1 MSEAQRTLSEATDLP
16 SRMELGVDA
25 LDRGDA
31 EGAALAFAAA
41 VAGATPSD
49 DRILAERAAYGAAE
63 ALLRL
68 ERDDEAAEYLEIA
81 ANSAD
86 QELRFLALRR
96 RAMEEV
102 RRGELPVALATYRQA
117 EGSAPN
123 SDARAEIASR
133 IGWLTKETGGSSLR
147 SQAAFRR
154 ARGVPA
160 GAWVPR
166 ALLAVTIVLSVITK
180 LDPAL
185 AELFALTKIDLN
197 GSDYLTGYPWR
208 LVTVAF
214 VHGGIDPDWQSW
226 ALHLGFNAIALDIA
240 ASDFGQGGRYT
251 LGLERRELDSD
262 GLIELLLRWCE
273 RFPIASIE
281 DPLAEDDP
289 AAFARFTAAV
299 GHRMQV
305 VGDDFL
311 VSDAALLRQAAA
323 AGAANTVLLKPNQRG
338 TLSETLQCWQAAQ
351 DAGYAAI
358 VSARSGET
366 EDTTI
371 VDLAIG
377 WQVGQLKVGSFARS
391 ERMAKWNEVLRIEE
405 VAGTAARF
413 AGAGVFGR
421 SATRLNR

>member
-1 MSEAQRTLSEATDLP
+1 MSEAHRPPSEATDLA

-49 DRILAERAAYGAAE
+49 DRVLAERAAYGAAE

-102 RRGELPVALATYRQA
+102 RRGDLAVALATYRQA

-147 SQAAFRR
+147 AQAAFRR
-154 ARGVPA
+154 ARGVSA
-160 GAWVPR
+160 SAWVPR
-166 ALLAVTIVLSVITK
+166 ALLAVTIVLSLLTK
-180 LDPAL
+180 LDPTL

-197 GSDYLTGYPWR
+197 GSDFLSGYPWR

-214 VHGGIDPDWQSW
+214 VHGGINPDWQSW

-240 ASDFGQGGRYT
+240 AQIVYRLYGAKRLIGWYVIGVVGASLASAIWLPYGYSVGASGGVFALFGVALGAEWAHRPLVERGLREALGRVGGLLLINIV
-251 LGLERRELDSD
+251 LGFGIGFVGGGIDNSAHLGGLLTGLIFGVLVQPTRAESMRRRWSVAVSHWRGGEVALSLVMLIAGLALYANWREL
-262 GLIELLLRWCE
+262 
-273 RFPIASIE
+273 A
-281 DPLAEDDP
+281 
-289 AAFARFTAAV
+289 
-299 GHRMQV
+299 M
-305 VGDDFL
+305 
-311 VSDAALLRQAAA
+311 LRQ
-323 AGAANTVLLKPNQRG
+323 LLP
-338 TLSETLQCWQAAQ
+338 
-351 DAGYAAI
+351 
-358 VSARSGET
+358 
-366 EDTTI
+366 
-371 VDLAIG
+371 
-377 WQVGQLKVGSFARS
+377 F
-391 ERMAKWNEVLRIEE
+391 
-405 VAGTAARF
+405 
-413 AGAGVFGR
+413 
-421 SATRLNR
+421 

>member
-1 MSEAQRTLSEATDLP
+1 MSEVQRPPSEATDLA

-49 DRILAERAAYGAAE
+49 DRVLAERAAYGAAE

-102 RRGELPVALATYRQA
+102 RRGDLAVALATYRQA

-147 SQAAFRR
+147 AQAAFRR
-154 ARGVPA
+154 ARGVSA
-160 GAWVPR
+160 SAWVPR
-166 ALLAVTIVLSVITK
+166 ALLAVTIVLSVLTK
-180 LDPAL
+180 LDPTL
-185 AELFALTKIDLN
+185 AEFFALTKIDLN
-197 GSDYLTGYPWR
+197 GSDFLSGYPWR

-214 VHGGIDPDWQSW
+214 VHGGINPDWQSW

-240 ASDFGQGGRYT
+240 AQIVYRLYGAKRLIGWYVIGVVGASLASAIWLPYGYSVGASGGVFALFGVALGAEWAHRPLVERGLREALGRVGGLLLINIV
-251 LGLERRELDSD
+251 LGFGIGFVGGGIDNSAHLGGLLTGLIFGVLVQPTRAESMRRRWSVAVSHWRGGEVALSLVMLIAGLALYANWREL
-262 GLIELLLRWCE
+262 
-273 RFPIASIE
+273 A
-281 DPLAEDDP
+281 
-289 AAFARFTAAV
+289 
-299 GHRMQV
+299 M
-305 VGDDFL
+305 
-311 VSDAALLRQAAA
+311 LRQM
-323 AGAANTVLLKPNQRG
+323 LP
-338 TLSETLQCWQAAQ
+338 
-351 DAGYAAI
+351 
-358 VSARSGET
+358 
-366 EDTTI
+366 
-371 VDLAIG
+371 
-377 WQVGQLKVGSFARS
+377 F
-391 ERMAKWNEVLRIEE
+391 
-405 VAGTAARF
+405 
-413 AGAGVFGR
+413 
-421 SATRLNR
+421 

>member
-1 MSEAQRTLSEATDLP
+1 MSEAQRPPSEATDLP

-49 DRILAERAAYGAAE
+49 DRLLAERAAYGAAE

-147 SQAAFRR
+147 AQAAFRR
-154 ARGVPA
+154 ARGVSA
-160 GAWVPR
+160 SAWVPR
-166 ALLAVTIVLSVITK
+166 ALLAVTIVLSVLTK

-185 AELFALTKIDLN
+185 ADLFALEKIT
-197 GSDYLTGYPWR
+197 STGGDFLSSSPWR

-214 VHGGIDPDWQSW
+214 VHGGINPDWQSW

-240 ASDFGQGGRYT
+240 AQLVYRLYGAKRLLTWYILGVIGASLASAIWFPYAPSVGASGGVFALFGIALGAEWAHRPLVERGMREALGRVGGLLLINIL
-251 LGLERRELDSD
+251 LGFGIGFIGGGIDNSAHIGGLVT
-262 GLIELLLRWCE
+262 GLILGVLIQPTRVESLRRRWT
-273 RFPIASIE
+273 
-281 DPLAEDDP
+281 
-289 AAFARFTAAV
+289 TAV
-299 GHRMQV
+299 TRWRGGEV
-305 VGDDFL
+305 L
-311 VSDAALLRQAAA
+311 V
-323 AGAANTVLLKPNQRG
+323 
-338 TLSETLQCWQAAQ
+338 
-351 DAGYAAI
+351 AI
-358 VSARSGET
+358 VLS
-366 EDTTI
+366 TI
-371 VDLAIG
+371 LLVLFANWFDLAL
-377 WQVGQLKVGSFARS
+377 WRDSLPF
-391 ERMAKWNEVLRIEE
+391 
-405 VAGTAARF
+405 
-413 AGAGVFGR
+413 
-421 SATRLNR
+421 

>member
-1 MSEAQRTLSEATDLP
+1 MSEAHRPPSEATDLA

-49 DRILAERAAYGAAE
+49 DRVLAERAAYGAAE

-102 RRGELPVALATYRQA
+102 RRGDLAVALATYRQA

-147 SQAAFRR
+147 AQAAFRR
-154 ARGVPA
+154 ARGVSA
-160 GAWVPR
+160 SAWVPR
-166 ALLAVTIVLSVITK
+166 ALLAVTIVLSVLTK
-180 LDPAL
+180 LDPTL

-197 GSDYLTGYPWR
+197 GSDFLSGYPWR

-214 VHGGIDPDWQSW
+214 VHGGINPDWQSW

-240 ASDFGQGGRYT
+240 AQIVYRLYGAKRLIGWYVIGVVGASLASAIWLPYGYSVGASGGVFALFGVALGAEWAHRPLVERGLREALGRVGGLLLLNIV
-251 LGLERRELDSD
+251 LGFGIGFVGGGIDNSAHLGGLLTGLIFGVLVQPTRAESMRRRWSVAVSHWRGGEVALSLVMLIAGLALYANWREL
-262 GLIELLLRWCE
+262 
-273 RFPIASIE
+273 A
-281 DPLAEDDP
+281 
-289 AAFARFTAAV
+289 
-299 GHRMQV
+299 M
-305 VGDDFL
+305 
-311 VSDAALLRQAAA
+311 LRQM
-323 AGAANTVLLKPNQRG
+323 LP
-338 TLSETLQCWQAAQ
+338 
-351 DAGYAAI
+351 
-358 VSARSGET
+358 
-366 EDTTI
+366 
-371 VDLAIG
+371 
-377 WQVGQLKVGSFARS
+377 F
-391 ERMAKWNEVLRIEE
+391 
-405 VAGTAARF
+405 
-413 AGAGVFGR
+413 
-421 SATRLNR
+421 

>member
-1 MSEAQRTLSEATDLP
+1 MSEAHRPPSEATDLA

-49 DRILAERAAYGAAE
+49 DRVLAERAAYGAAE

-102 RRGELPVALATYRQA
+102 RRGDLAVALATYRQA

-147 SQAAFRR
+147 AQAAFRR
-154 ARGVPA
+154 ARGVSA
-160 GAWVPR
+160 SAWVPC
-166 ALLAVTIVLSVITK
+166 ALLAVTIVLSVLTK
-180 LDPAL
+180 LDPTL
-185 AELFALTKIDLN
+185 AEFFALTKIDLN
-197 GSDYLTGYPWR
+197 GSDFLSGYPWR

-214 VHGGIDPDWQSW
+214 VHGGINPDWQSW

-240 ASDFGQGGRYT
+240 AQIVYRLYGAKRLIGWYVIGVVGASLASAIWLPAGYSVGASGGVFALFGVALGAEWAHRPLVERGLREALGRVGGLLLINIV
-251 LGLERRELDSD
+251 LGFGIGFVGGGIDNSAHLGGLLTGLIFGVLVQPKRAESMRRRWSVAVSHWRGGEVALSLVMLIAGLALYANWREL
-262 GLIELLLRWCE
+262 
-273 RFPIASIE
+273 A
-281 DPLAEDDP
+281 
-289 AAFARFTAAV
+289 
-299 GHRMQV
+299 M
-305 VGDDFL
+305 
-311 VSDAALLRQAAA
+311 LRQM
-323 AGAANTVLLKPNQRG
+323 LP
-338 TLSETLQCWQAAQ
+338 
-351 DAGYAAI
+351 
-358 VSARSGET
+358 
-366 EDTTI
+366 
-371 VDLAIG
+371 
-377 WQVGQLKVGSFARS
+377 F
-391 ERMAKWNEVLRIEE
+391 
-405 VAGTAARF
+405 
-413 AGAGVFGR
+413 
-421 SATRLNR
+421 

>member
-1 MSEAQRTLSEATDLP
+1 MSEALRPPSEATDLP

-117 EGSAPN
+117 EGSAPT
-123 SDARAEIASR
+123 SAARAEIASR

-154 ARGVPA
+154 ARGIPV
-160 GAWVPR
+160 GSWVPR
-166 ALLAVTIVLSVITK
+166 ALLAVTVVLSVITK
-180 LDPAL
+180 LNPAL
-185 AELFALTKIDLN
+185 AEFFALTKIDLS
-197 GSDYLTGYPWR
+197 GSDFLTGYPWR

-214 VHGGIDPDWQSW
+214 VHGGFDPDWQSW

-240 ASDFGQGGRYT
+240 AQLVYRLYGAKRLIGWYFIGVIGASLASAIWLPIGYSVGASGGVFALFGIALGAEWSHRPLVERGMRDALGRVGGLLLINIM
-251 LGLERRELDSD
+251 LGFGIGFVGGGIDNSAHIGGLLTGLIFGVLVQPTRAEAMRRRWSAAIANRRGGDVALSLIVLIGLVAIYVNWRELAN
-262 GLIELLLRWCE
+262 LRLQ
-273 RFPIASIE
+273 FP
-281 DPLAEDDP
+281 
-289 AAFARFTAAV
+289 F
-299 GHRMQV
+299 
-305 VGDDFL
+305 
-311 VSDAALLRQAAA
+311 
-323 AGAANTVLLKPNQRG
+323 
-338 TLSETLQCWQAAQ
+338 
-351 DAGYAAI
+351 
-358 VSARSGET
+358 
-366 EDTTI
+366 
-371 VDLAIG
+371 
-377 WQVGQLKVGSFARS
+377 
-391 ERMAKWNEVLRIEE
+391 
-405 VAGTAARF
+405 
-413 AGAGVFGR
+413 
-421 SATRLNR
+421 

>member
-1 MSEAQRTLSEATDLP
+1 MSEAQRTLSEATDLA

-102 RRGELPVALATYRQA
+102 RRGELTVALATYRQA
-117 EGSAPN
+117 EGSAPT
-123 SDARAEIASR
+123 SAARAEIASR

-166 ALLAVTIVLSVITK
+166 ALVIVTVAVSLLAQLYPPLLDNLFLITSTSYGTDFLSS
-180 LDPAL
+180 
-185 AELFALTKIDLN
+185 E
-197 GSDYLTGYPWR
+197 PWR

-214 VHGGIDPDWQSW
+214 VHGGDSANWQLF
-226 ALHLGFNAIALDIA
+226 ALHLGLNAIALDIA
-240 ASDFGQGGRYT
+240 GQLVFRLYGVRRFVSWYFIGVIGASLAAAVWSGFEGSVGASGGVFALFGIALGAEWAHKPLVERGMREALGRVGGI
-251 LGLERRELDSD
+251 LMINLFIGISAGLVGVGIENSAHIGGLVT
-262 GLIELLLRWCE
+262 GLILGVLIQPTRVESMRRRW
-273 RFPIASIE
+273 
-281 DPLAEDDP
+281 
-289 AAFARFTAAV
+289 TAAV
-299 GHRMQV
+299 TGWRGGEV
-305 VGDDFL
+305 VVTL
-311 VSDAALLRQAAA
+311 VLGALLLALF
-323 AGAANTVLLKPNQRG
+323 AN
-338 TLSETLQCWQAAQ
+338 WF
-351 DAGYAAI
+351 
-358 VSARSGET
+358 
-366 EDTTI
+366 
-371 VDLAIG
+371 DLAL
-377 WQVGQLKVGSFARS
+377 WRDTLPF
-391 ERMAKWNEVLRIEE
+391 
-405 VAGTAARF
+405 
-413 AGAGVFGR
+413 
-421 SATRLNR
+421 

>member
-1 MSEAQRTLSEATDLP
+1 MSEAQRPPSEATDLP

-31 EGAALAFAAA
+31 EGAAIAFAAA

-117 EGSAPN
+117 EGSAPT
-123 SDARAEIASR
+123 SAARAEIASR

-166 ALLAVTIVLSVITK
+166 ALVIATVVVSFIAQIYPP
-180 LDPAL
+180 LVDAL
-185 AELFALTKIDLN
+185 FLTTSTSY
-197 GSDYLTGYPWR
+197 GTDYLTSEPWR
-208 LVTVAF
+208 LVTAAF
-214 VHGGIDPDWQSW
+214 VHGGDSSNWQIF
-226 ALHLGFNAIALDIA
+226 ALHLGLNVIALDIA
-240 ASDFGQGGRYT
+240 GKLVFRLYGARRFLSWYLIGVIGAS
-251 LGLERRELDSD
+251 
-262 GLIELLLRWCE
+262 
-273 RFPIASIE
+273 IASAIWSDAE
-281 DPLAEDDP
+281 GSIGASGGVFALFGIALGAEWAHRPLVERGFRDALGRVGGILLINLAIGLSVGFIGVGIDNSAHIGGLVTGLFLGALIQPTRAE
-289 AAFARFTAAV
+289 AMRRRWTAAV
-299 GHRMQV
+299 TGWRGGEAV
-305 VGDDFL
+305 VTL
-311 VSDAALLRQAAA
+311 VLSVILLVLFANWFALALWR
-323 AGAANTVLLKPNQRG
+323 
-338 TLSETLQCWQAAQ
+338 
-351 DAGYAAI
+351 D
-358 VSARSGET
+358 
-366 EDTTI
+366 
-371 VDLAIG
+371 
-377 WQVGQLKVGSFARS
+377 
-391 ERMAKWNEVLRIEE
+391 
-405 VAGTAARF
+405 
-413 AGAGVFGR
+413 
-421 SATRLNR
+421 RLPF

>member
-1 MSEAQRTLSEATDLP
+1 MSEAQRPPSEATDLP

-49 DRILAERAAYGAAE
+49 DRLLAERAAYGAAE

-154 ARGVPA
+154 ARGIP
-160 GAWVPR
+160 GGSWVPR

-240 ASDFGQGGRYT
+240 AQLVYRLYGAKRLIGWYFIGVIGASLASAIWLPGGYSVGASGGVFALFGIALGAEWAHRPLVERGMREALGRVGGLLLINIV
-251 LGLERRELDSD
+251 LGFGVGFVGGGIDNSAHIGGLLTGLIFGVLVQPTRAEAMRRRWSASVMNWRGGDLALSLLVFVGFIATYVNWREL
-262 GLIELLLRWCE
+262 
-273 RFPIASIE
+273 A
-281 DPLAEDDP
+281 
-289 AAFARFTAAV
+289 
-299 GHRMQV
+299 
-305 VGDDFL
+305 
-311 VSDAALLRQAAA
+311 
-323 AGAANTVLLKPNQRG
+323 
-338 TLSETLQCWQAAQ
+338 
-351 DAGYAAI
+351 
-358 VSARSGET
+358 
-366 EDTTI
+366 
-371 VDLAIG
+371 
-377 WQVGQLKVGSFARS
+377 
-391 ERMAKWNEVLRIEE
+391 VLR
-405 VAGTAARF
+405 F
-413 AGAGVFGR
+413 QLPF
-421 SATRLNR
+421 

>member
-49 DRILAERAAYGAAE
+49 DRVLAERAAYGAAE

-81 ANSAD
+81 VNSAD

-117 EGSAPN
+117 EGSAPT
-123 SDARAEIASR
+123 SAARAEIASR

-166 ALLAVTIVLSVITK
+166 ALVITTVVVS
-180 LDPAL
+180 LIAQLYPPLVDASFL
-185 AELFALTKIDLN
+185 ITSTSY
-197 GSDYLTGYPWR
+197 GTDYLTSEPWR
-208 LVTVAF
+208 LVTMAF
-214 VHGGIDPDWQSW
+214 VHGGDSSNWQIF
-226 ALHLGFNAIALDIA
+226 ALHLGLNVIALDIA
-240 ASDFGQGGRYT
+240 GALVFRLYGARRFLSWYLIGVIGAS
-251 LGLERRELDSD
+251 
-262 GLIELLLRWCE
+262 
-273 RFPIASIE
+273 
-281 DPLAEDDP
+281 
-289 AAFARFTAAV
+289 
-299 GHRMQV
+299 
-305 VGDDFL
+305 
-311 VSDAALLRQAAA
+311 
-323 AGAANTVLLKPNQRG
+323 
-338 TLSETLQCWQAAQ
+338 
-351 DAGYAAI
+351 I
-358 VSARSGET
+358 VSAIWSDAEGSIGASGGVFALFGIALGAEWAHKP
-366 EDTTI
+366 I
-371 VDLAIG
+371 VERGFRDALGRVGGILLINLAIG
-377 WQVGQLKVGSFARS
+377 LSVGFIGVGIDNAAHIGGLVTGFILGALIQPTRAEAMRRRWTSAVTGRRGG
-391 ERMAKWNEVLRIEE
+391 EIAVMLVL
-405 VAGTAARF
+405 
-413 AGAGVFGR
+413 GVILFVLFSNWFELALWR
-421 SATRLNR
+421 DRLPL

>member
-31 EGAALAFAAA
+31 EGAALAFATA
-41 VAGATPSD
+41 VAGATPND

-68 ERDDEAAEYLEIA
+68 ERDDEALEYLEIA

-117 EGSAPN
+117 EGSAPT
-123 SDARAEIASR
+123 SAARAEIASR

-160 GAWVPR
+160 GSWVPR
-166 ALLAVTIVLSVITK
+166 ALLAVTVVLSVITK

-185 AELFALTKIDLN
+185 AELFALEKITNTGGDFLS
-197 GSDYLTGYPWR
+197 GSPWR

-214 VHGGIDPDWQSW
+214 IHGGINPDWQSW

-240 ASDFGQGGRYT
+240 AQLVYRLYGAKRLLVWYLIGVIGASLASAIWFPYAPSVSASGGVFALFGIALGAEWAHRPLVERGMREALGRVGGLLLINIV
-251 LGLERRELDSD
+251 LGFGIGFIGVRIDNSMQIGGLVT
-262 GLIELLLRWCE
+262 GLILGVLIQPTRVEAMRRRW
-273 RFPIASIE
+273 
-281 DPLAEDDP
+281 
-289 AAFARFTAAV
+289 TAAV
-299 GHRMQV
+299 TGWRGGEV
-305 VGDDFL
+305 L
-311 VSDAALLRQAAA
+311 VTLMLSALF
-323 AGAANTVLLKPNQRG
+323 VLLFANWFILALWRD
-338 TLSETLQCWQAAQ
+338 TLP
-351 DAGYAAI
+351 
-358 VSARSGET
+358 
-366 EDTTI
+366 
-371 VDLAIG
+371 
-377 WQVGQLKVGSFARS
+377 F
-391 ERMAKWNEVLRIEE
+391 
-405 VAGTAARF
+405 
-413 AGAGVFGR
+413 
-421 SATRLNR
+421 

>member
-1 MSEAQRTLSEATDLP
+1 MSEAQRPPSEATDLA

-49 DRILAERAAYGAAE
+49 DRVLAERAAYGAAE

-102 RRGELPVALATYRQA
+102 RRGDLAVALATYRQA

-147 SQAAFRR
+147 AQAAFRR
-154 ARGVPA
+154 ARGVSA
-160 GAWVPR
+160 SAWVPR
-166 ALLAVTIVLSVITK
+166 ALLAVTIVLSVLTK
-180 LDPAL
+180 LDPTL

-197 GSDYLTGYPWR
+197 GSDFLSGYPWR

-214 VHGGIDPDWQSW
+214 VHGGINPDWQSW

-240 ASDFGQGGRYT
+240 AQIVYRLYGAKRLIGWYVIGVVGASLASAIWLPAGYSVGASGGVFALFGVALGAEWAHRPLVERGLREALGRVGGLLLINIV
-251 LGLERRELDSD
+251 LGFGIGFVGGGIDNSAHLGGLLTGLIFGVLVQPTRAESMRRRWSVAVSHWRGGEVALSLVMLIAGLALYANWREL
-262 GLIELLLRWCE
+262 
-273 RFPIASIE
+273 A
-281 DPLAEDDP
+281 
-289 AAFARFTAAV
+289 
-299 GHRMQV
+299 M
-305 VGDDFL
+305 
-311 VSDAALLRQAAA
+311 LRQM
-323 AGAANTVLLKPNQRG
+323 LP
-338 TLSETLQCWQAAQ
+338 
-351 DAGYAAI
+351 
-358 VSARSGET
+358 
-366 EDTTI
+366 
-371 VDLAIG
+371 
-377 WQVGQLKVGSFARS
+377 F
-391 ERMAKWNEVLRIEE
+391 
-405 VAGTAARF
+405 
-413 AGAGVFGR
+413 
-421 SATRLNR
+421 

>member
-1 MSEAQRTLSEATDLP
+1 MSEAQRTLSEVTDLP

-68 ERDDEAAEYLEIA
+68 ERDDEALEYLEIA

-117 EGSAPN
+117 EGDAPDSA
-123 SDARAEIASR
+123 ARAEIASR

-147 SQAAFRR
+147 SRAAFRR
-154 ARGVPA
+154 ARGVPS

-166 ALLAVTIVLSVITK
+166 ALLAVTIALSVLAK

-185 AELFALTKIDLN
+185 AELFALIKLSPD
-197 GSDYLTGYPWR
+197 GFDYLSGSPWR

-214 VHGGIDPDWQSW
+214 VHGGINPDWQSW

-240 ASDFGQGGRYT
+240 AQLVYRLYGAKRLIGWYFLGVIGASLISSIWTPVGYSVGASGGVFALFGIALGAEWAHRPLVERGMREALGRVGG
-251 LGLERRELDSD
+251 LLLINIVFGFGVGFIGGGIDNSAHIGGLVT
-262 GLIELLLRWCE
+262 GLILGVLIQPTRAESMRRRW
-273 RFPIASIE
+273 
-281 DPLAEDDP
+281 
-289 AAFARFTAAV
+289 TAAV
-299 GHRMQV
+299 ANWRGGGLV
-305 VGDDFL
+305 VSVVLLFGLIAIYVNWRQL
-311 VSDAALLRQAAA
+311 VDLRQS
-323 AGAANTVLLKPNQRG
+323 LP
-338 TLSETLQCWQAAQ
+338 
-351 DAGYAAI
+351 I
-358 VSARSGET
+358 
-366 EDTTI
+366 
-371 VDLAIG
+371 
-377 WQVGQLKVGSFARS
+377 
-391 ERMAKWNEVLRIEE
+391 
-405 VAGTAARF
+405 
-413 AGAGVFGR
+413 
-421 SATRLNR
+421 

>member
-1 MSEAQRTLSEATDLP
+1 MSEAHRPPSEATDLA

-49 DRILAERAAYGAAE
+49 DRVLAERAAYGAAE

-102 RRGELPVALATYRQA
+102 RRGDLAVALATYRQA

-147 SQAAFRR
+147 AQAAFRR
-154 ARGVPA
+154 ARGVSA
-160 GAWVPR
+160 SAWVPR
-166 ALLAVTIVLSVITK
+166 ALLAVTIVLSVLTK
-180 LDPAL
+180 LDPTL

-197 GSDYLTGYPWR
+197 GSDFLSGYPWR

-214 VHGGIDPDWQSW
+214 VHGGINPDWQSW

-240 ASDFGQGGRYT
+240 AQIVYRLYGAKRLIGWYVIGVVGASLASAIWLPYGYSVGASGGVFALFGVALGAEWAHRPLVERGLREALGRVGGLLLINIV
-251 LGLERRELDSD
+251 LGFGIGFVGGGIDNSAHLGGLLTGLIFGVLVQPTRAESMRRRWSVAVSHWRGGEVALSLVMLIAGLALYANWREL
-262 GLIELLLRWCE
+262 
-273 RFPIASIE
+273 A
-281 DPLAEDDP
+281 
-289 AAFARFTAAV
+289 
-299 GHRMQV
+299 M
-305 VGDDFL
+305 
-311 VSDAALLRQAAA
+311 LRQM
-323 AGAANTVLLKPNQRG
+323 LP
-338 TLSETLQCWQAAQ
+338 
-351 DAGYAAI
+351 
-358 VSARSGET
+358 
-366 EDTTI
+366 
-371 VDLAIG
+371 
-377 WQVGQLKVGSFARS
+377 F
-391 ERMAKWNEVLRIEE
+391 
-405 VAGTAARF
+405 
-413 AGAGVFGR
+413 
-421 SATRLNR
+421 

>member
-1 MSEAQRTLSEATDLP
+1 MSEAHRPPSEATDLA

-49 DRILAERAAYGAAE
+49 DRVLAERAAYGAAE

-102 RRGELPVALATYRQA
+102 RRGDLAVALATYRQA

-147 SQAAFRR
+147 AQAAFRR
-154 ARGVPA
+154 ARGVSA
-160 GAWVPR
+160 SAWVPR
-166 ALLAVTIVLSVITK
+166 ALLAVTIVLSGLTK
-180 LDPAL
+180 FDPGL

-197 GSDYLTGYPWR
+197 GSDFLSGYPWR

-214 VHGGIDPDWQSW
+214 VHGGINPDWQSW

-240 ASDFGQGGRYT
+240 AQIVYRLYGAKRLIGWYVIGVVGASLASAIWLPYGYSVGASGGVFALFGVALGAEWAHRPLVERGLREALGRVGGLLLINIV
-251 LGLERRELDSD
+251 LGFGIGFVGGGIDNSAHLGGLLTGLIFGVLVQPTRAESMRRRWSVAVSHWRGGEVALSLVMLIAGLALYANWREL
-262 GLIELLLRWCE
+262 
-273 RFPIASIE
+273 A
-281 DPLAEDDP
+281 
-289 AAFARFTAAV
+289 
-299 GHRMQV
+299 M
-305 VGDDFL
+305 
-311 VSDAALLRQAAA
+311 LRQM
-323 AGAANTVLLKPNQRG
+323 LP
-338 TLSETLQCWQAAQ
+338 
-351 DAGYAAI
+351 
-358 VSARSGET
+358 
-366 EDTTI
+366 
-371 VDLAIG
+371 
-377 WQVGQLKVGSFARS
+377 F
-391 ERMAKWNEVLRIEE
+391 
-405 VAGTAARF
+405 
-413 AGAGVFGR
+413 
-421 SATRLNR
+421 

>member
-1 MSEAQRTLSEATDLP
+1 MSEAHRPPSEATDLA

-49 DRILAERAAYGAAE
+49 DRVLAERAAYGAAE

-102 RRGELPVALATYRQA
+102 RRGDLAVALATYRQA

-147 SQAAFRR
+147 AQAAFRR
-154 ARGVPA
+154 ARGVSA
-160 GAWVPR
+160 SAWVPR
-166 ALLAVTIVLSVITK
+166 ALLAVTIVLSLLTK
-180 LDPAL
+180 LDPTL

-197 GSDYLTGYPWR
+197 GSDFLSGYPWR

-214 VHGGIDPDWQSW
+214 VHGGINPDWQSW

-240 ASDFGQGGRYT
+240 AQIVYRLYGAKRLIGWYVIGVVGASLASAIWLPYGYSVGASGGVFALFGVALGAEWAHRPLVERGLREALGRVGGLLLLNIV
-251 LGLERRELDSD
+251 LGFGIGFVGGGIDNSAHLGGLLTGLIFGVLVQPTRAESMRRRWSVAVSHWRGGEVALSLVMLIAGLALYANWREL
-262 GLIELLLRWCE
+262 
-273 RFPIASIE
+273 A
-281 DPLAEDDP
+281 
-289 AAFARFTAAV
+289 
-299 GHRMQV
+299 M
-305 VGDDFL
+305 
-311 VSDAALLRQAAA
+311 LRQM
-323 AGAANTVLLKPNQRG
+323 LP
-338 TLSETLQCWQAAQ
+338 
-351 DAGYAAI
+351 
-358 VSARSGET
+358 
-366 EDTTI
+366 
-371 VDLAIG
+371 
-377 WQVGQLKVGSFARS
+377 F
-391 ERMAKWNEVLRIEE
+391 
-405 VAGTAARF
+405 
-413 AGAGVFGR
+413 
-421 SATRLNR
+421 

>member
-1 MSEAQRTLSEATDLP
+1 MSEAHRPPSEATDLA

-49 DRILAERAAYGAAE
+49 DRVLAERAAYGAAE

-102 RRGELPVALATYRQA
+102 RRGDLAVALATYRQA

-147 SQAAFRR
+147 AQAAFRR
-154 ARGVPA
+154 ARGVSA
-160 GAWVPR
+160 SAWVPR
-166 ALLAVTIVLSVITK
+166 ALLAVTIVLSVLTK
-180 LDPAL
+180 LDPTL

-197 GSDYLTGYPWR
+197 GSDFLSGYPWR

-214 VHGGIDPDWQSW
+214 VHGGINPDWQSW

-240 ASDFGQGGRYT
+240 AQIVYRLYGAKRLIGWYVIGVVGASLASAIWLPYGYSVGASGGVFALFGVALGAEWAHRPLVERGLREALGRVGGLLLINIV
-251 LGLERRELDSD
+251 LGFGIGFVGGGIDNSAHLGGLLTGLIFGVLVQPTRAESMRRRWSVAVSHWRGGEVALSLVMLIAGLALYANWREL
-262 GLIELLLRWCE
+262 
-273 RFPIASIE
+273 A
-281 DPLAEDDP
+281 
-289 AAFARFTAAV
+289 
-299 GHRMQV
+299 M
-305 VGDDFL
+305 
-311 VSDAALLRQAAA
+311 LRQI
-323 AGAANTVLLKPNQRG
+323 LP
-338 TLSETLQCWQAAQ
+338 
-351 DAGYAAI
+351 
-358 VSARSGET
+358 
-366 EDTTI
+366 
-371 VDLAIG
+371 
-377 WQVGQLKVGSFARS
+377 F
-391 ERMAKWNEVLRIEE
+391 
-405 VAGTAARF
+405 
-413 AGAGVFGR
+413 
-421 SATRLNR
+421 

>member
-1 MSEAQRTLSEATDLP
+1 LLLIASRLPPNSASRTLQQMSEVQRPPSEATDLA

-49 DRILAERAAYGAAE
+49 DRVLAERAAYGAAE

-102 RRGELPVALATYRQA
+102 RRGDLAVALATYRQA

-147 SQAAFRR
+147 AQAAFRR
-154 ARGVPA
+154 ARGVSA
-160 GAWVPR
+160 SAWVPR
-166 ALLAVTIVLSVITK
+166 ALLAVTIVLSVLTK
-180 LDPAL
+180 LDPTL

-197 GSDYLTGYPWR
+197 GSDFLSGYPWR

-214 VHGGIDPDWQSW
+214 VHGGINPDWQSW

-240 ASDFGQGGRYT
+240 AQIVYRLYGAKRLIGWYVIGVVGASLASAIWLPAGYSVGASGGVFALFGVALGAEWAHRPLVERGLREALGRVGGLLLLNIV
-251 LGLERRELDSD
+251 LGFGIGFVGGGIDNSAHLGGLLTGLIFGVLVQPTRAESMRRRWSVAVSHWRGGEVALSLVMLIAGLALYANWREL
-262 GLIELLLRWCE
+262 
-273 RFPIASIE
+273 A
-281 DPLAEDDP
+281 
-289 AAFARFTAAV
+289 
-299 GHRMQV
+299 M
-305 VGDDFL
+305 
-311 VSDAALLRQAAA
+311 LRQM
-323 AGAANTVLLKPNQRG
+323 LP
-338 TLSETLQCWQAAQ
+338 
-351 DAGYAAI
+351 
-358 VSARSGET
+358 
-366 EDTTI
+366 
-371 VDLAIG
+371 
-377 WQVGQLKVGSFARS
+377 F
-391 ERMAKWNEVLRIEE
+391 
-405 VAGTAARF
+405 
-413 AGAGVFGR
+413 
-421 SATRLNR
+421 

>member
-1 MSEAQRTLSEATDLP
+1 MSEAHRPPSEATDLA

-49 DRILAERAAYGAAE
+49 DRVLAERAAYGAAE

-102 RRGELPVALATYRQA
+102 RRGDLAVALATYRQA

-147 SQAAFRR
+147 AQAAFRR
-154 ARGVPA
+154 ARGVSA
-160 GAWVPR
+160 SAWVPR
-166 ALLAVTIVLSVITK
+166 ALLAVTIVLSLLTK
-180 LDPAL
+180 LDPTL

-197 GSDYLTGYPWR
+197 GSDFLSGYPWR

-214 VHGGIDPDWQSW
+214 VHGGINPDWQSW

-240 ASDFGQGGRYT
+240 AQIVYRLYGAKRLIGWYVIGVVGASLASAIWLPAGYSVGASGGVFALFGVALGAEWAHRPLVERGLREALGRVGGLLLLNIV
-251 LGLERRELDSD
+251 LGFGIGFVGGGIDNSAHLGGLLTGLIFGVLVQPTRAESMRRRWSVAVSHWRGGEVALSLVMLIAGLALYANWREL
-262 GLIELLLRWCE
+262 
-273 RFPIASIE
+273 A
-281 DPLAEDDP
+281 
-289 AAFARFTAAV
+289 
-299 GHRMQV
+299 M
-305 VGDDFL
+305 
-311 VSDAALLRQAAA
+311 LRQ
-323 AGAANTVLLKPNQRG
+323 LLP
-338 TLSETLQCWQAAQ
+338 
-351 DAGYAAI
+351 
-358 VSARSGET
+358 
-366 EDTTI
+366 
-371 VDLAIG
+371 
-377 WQVGQLKVGSFARS
+377 F
-391 ERMAKWNEVLRIEE
+391 
-405 VAGTAARF
+405 
-413 AGAGVFGR
+413 
-421 SATRLNR
+421 

>member
-1 MSEAQRTLSEATDLP
+1 MSEVQRPPSEATDLA

-49 DRILAERAAYGAAE
+49 DRVLAERAAYGAAE

-102 RRGELPVALATYRQA
+102 RRGDLAVALATYRQA

-147 SQAAFRR
+147 AQAAFRR
-154 ARGVPA
+154 ARGVSA
-160 GAWVPR
+160 SAWVPR
-166 ALLAVTIVLSVITK
+166 ALLAVTIVLSVLTK
-180 LDPAL
+180 LDPTL

-197 GSDYLTGYPWR
+197 GSDFLSGYPWR

-214 VHGGIDPDWQSW
+214 VHGGINPDWQSW

-240 ASDFGQGGRYT
+240 AQIVYRLYGAKRLIGWYVIGVVGASLASAIWLPYGYSVGASGGVFALFGVALGAEWAHRPLVERGLREALGRVGGLLLINIV
-251 LGLERRELDSD
+251 LGFGIGFVGGGIDNSAHLGGLLTGLIFGVLVQPTRAESMRRRWSVAVSHWRGGEVALSLVMLIAGLALYANWREL
-262 GLIELLLRWCE
+262 
-273 RFPIASIE
+273 A
-281 DPLAEDDP
+281 
-289 AAFARFTAAV
+289 
-299 GHRMQV
+299 M
-305 VGDDFL
+305 
-311 VSDAALLRQAAA
+311 LRQM
-323 AGAANTVLLKPNQRG
+323 LP
-338 TLSETLQCWQAAQ
+338 
-351 DAGYAAI
+351 
-358 VSARSGET
+358 
-366 EDTTI
+366 
-371 VDLAIG
+371 
-377 WQVGQLKVGSFARS
+377 F
-391 ERMAKWNEVLRIEE
+391 
-405 VAGTAARF
+405 
-413 AGAGVFGR
+413 
-421 SATRLNR
+421 

>member
-1 MSEAQRTLSEATDLP
+1 MSEAQRPPSEATDLP

-49 DRILAERAAYGAAE
+49 DRVLAERAAYGAAE

-102 RRGELPVALATYRQA
+102 RRGDLAVALATYRQA

-166 ALLAVTIVLSVITK
+166 ALVVVTVAVSLLAQLYPPLAAKLVLLVSTEYNVDF
-180 LDPAL
+180 LMN
-185 AELFALTKIDLN
+185 E
-197 GSDYLTGYPWR
+197 PWR

-214 VHGGIDPDWQSW
+214 VHGGGSGNWQLL
-226 ALHLGFNAIALDIA
+226 ALHLGLNAIALDIA
-240 ASDFGQGGRYT
+240 GQLVFRLYGVRRFISWYFIGVIGASLASAIWSGATFSTGASGGVFALFGIALGAEWAHKPLVERGMREALGRVGG
-251 LGLERRELDSD
+251 LLVINLAIGISAGLFGVPIDNSAHIGGLVT
-262 GLIELLLRWCE
+262 GLILGVLIQPTRVESMRRRW
-273 RFPIASIE
+273 
-281 DPLAEDDP
+281 
-289 AAFARFTAAV
+289 T
-299 GHRMQV
+299 
-305 VGDDFL
+305 
-311 VSDAALLRQAAA
+311 AAA
-323 AGAANTVLLKPNQRG
+323 ASWRGGEVLVTLLLSALLLVFFAN
-338 TLSETLQCWQAAQ
+338 WF
-351 DAGYAAI
+351 
-358 VSARSGET
+358 
-366 EDTTI
+366 
-371 VDLAIG
+371 DLAL
-377 WQVGQLKVGSFARS
+377 WRDTLPF
-391 ERMAKWNEVLRIEE
+391 
-405 VAGTAARF
+405 
-413 AGAGVFGR
+413 
-421 SATRLNR
+421 

>member
-1 MSEAQRTLSEATDLP
+1 MSEVQRPPSEATDLA

-49 DRILAERAAYGAAE
+49 DRVLAERAAYGAAE

-102 RRGELPVALATYRQA
+102 RRGDLAVALATYRQA

-147 SQAAFRR
+147 AQAAFRR
-154 ARGVPA
+154 ARGVSA
-160 GAWVPR
+160 SAWVPR
-166 ALLAVTIVLSVITK
+166 ALLAVTIVLSVLTK
-180 LDPAL
+180 LDPTL

-197 GSDYLTGYPWR
+197 GSDFLSGYPWR

-214 VHGGIDPDWQSW
+214 VHGGINPDWQSW

-240 ASDFGQGGRYT
+240 AQIVYRLYGAKRLIGWYVIGVVGASLASAIWLPAGYSVGASGGVFALFGVALGAEWAHRPLVERGLREALGRVGGLLLLNIV
-251 LGLERRELDSD
+251 LGFGIGFVGGGIDNSAHLGGLLTGLIFGVLVQPTRAESMRRRWSVAVSHWRGGEVALSLVMLIAGLALYANWREL
-262 GLIELLLRWCE
+262 
-273 RFPIASIE
+273 A
-281 DPLAEDDP
+281 
-289 AAFARFTAAV
+289 
-299 GHRMQV
+299 M
-305 VGDDFL
+305 
-311 VSDAALLRQAAA
+311 LRQM
-323 AGAANTVLLKPNQRG
+323 LP
-338 TLSETLQCWQAAQ
+338 
-351 DAGYAAI
+351 
-358 VSARSGET
+358 
-366 EDTTI
+366 
-371 VDLAIG
+371 
-377 WQVGQLKVGSFARS
+377 F
-391 ERMAKWNEVLRIEE
+391 
-405 VAGTAARF
+405 
-413 AGAGVFGR
+413 
-421 SATRLNR
+421 

>member
-1 MSEAQRTLSEATDLP
+1 MSEAQRPPSEATDLA

-49 DRILAERAAYGAAE
+49 DRVLAERAAYGAAE

-102 RRGELPVALATYRQA
+102 RRGDLAVALATYRQA

-147 SQAAFRR
+147 AQAAFRR
-154 ARGVPA
+154 ARGVSA
-160 GAWVPR
+160 SAWVPR
-166 ALLAVTIVLSVITK
+166 ALLAVTIVLSVLTK
-180 LDPAL
+180 LDPTL

-197 GSDYLTGYPWR
+197 GSDFLSGYPWR

-214 VHGGIDPDWQSW
+214 VHGGINPDWQSW

-240 ASDFGQGGRYT
+240 AQIVYRLYGAKRLIGWYVIGVVGASLASAIWLPYGYSVGASGGVFALFGVALGAEWAHRPLVERGLREALGRVGGLLLLNIV
-251 LGLERRELDSD
+251 LGFGIGFVGGGIDNSAHLGGLLTGLIFGVLVQPTRAESMRRRWSVAVSHWRGGEVALSLVMLIAGLALYANWREL
-262 GLIELLLRWCE
+262 
-273 RFPIASIE
+273 A
-281 DPLAEDDP
+281 
-289 AAFARFTAAV
+289 
-299 GHRMQV
+299 M
-305 VGDDFL
+305 
-311 VSDAALLRQAAA
+311 LRQM
-323 AGAANTVLLKPNQRG
+323 LP
-338 TLSETLQCWQAAQ
+338 
-351 DAGYAAI
+351 
-358 VSARSGET
+358 
-366 EDTTI
+366 
-371 VDLAIG
+371 
-377 WQVGQLKVGSFARS
+377 F
-391 ERMAKWNEVLRIEE
+391 
-405 VAGTAARF
+405 
-413 AGAGVFGR
+413 
-421 SATRLNR
+421 